1 MSIPNLNDENLLY
14 EYEELLTSHLVN
26 VKLHFKTINTS
37 YLVYLKKK
45 KIIACLRSRKSF
57 KSLRFALYAHTL
69 KELSMRDFKSFA

>member
-45 KIIACLRSRKSF
+45 KTIFIACLRSRKSF

-69 KELSMRDFKSFA
+69 KELYA